1 MPQEPEIRL
10 STNDVS
16 LEDKLENLP
25 TSPGVYQYKD
35 KEGKILYIGKAVN
48 LRNRVRS
55 YFHKSRTLDP
65 RIALMIGKAVDVE
78 IITTDSEVEA
88 LILESN
94 LIKLHKPRY
103 NVVLKDDKSYPY
115 IVITNEPYPRVF
127 VTRRVRRDG
136 ARYFGPYTDVQ
147 MVRSAL
153 KTVRDIFMIR
163 SCNFM
168 IDEDFIAKK
177 KTRVCLDYHIRK
189 CEGPCEGFVTRERYM
204 DMISQVEKVLEGKT
218 SVVIEYLQQQM
229 HYAAGALNY
238 EDAAMF
244 RDRIRELEVYSSK
257 QKVVDI
263 EESDRDFLAVAS
275 EQDDACAVIFK
286 VREGKMIGRQHFY
299 MTSVEDVPEPELIEA
314 LTKRYYLD
322 APDVPAEV
330 IVSSELNDKPVLE
343 EWLSARRAAPVKI
356 IVPEEEELARLLRMC
371 GKNAKFLLDELK
383 LQKMKQKDFV
393 PHAVQSLQKDLRL
406 KTLPRKIECFDISH
420 FQGTETVASM
430 VVFEDGKPKKSE
442 YRKFKIQTVAPGEV
456 DDFRSMREVVR
467 RRYSR
472 VIDEQQALPDLI
484 LIDGGKGQ
492 LSSAV
497 EILTELKLTD
507 QAIVSLAKRLEEVF
521 VPHESDPI
529 IIPKSSTALRLLQQ
543 VRDEA
548 HRFAITFHR
557 SLRDKRTLQ
566 TELDQIKGVGKKRAQ
581 ELLEAFGSKQG
592 VKFATAEQLAE
603 IVGEKV
609 AAAIVDYFLRV
620 DEESSGT
627 EGNDRVASDPAQ
639 PPASGPAAPGPIDG
653 APAALPPGAS
663 PSNDV
668 LPAPPAP
675 EGTTLE

>member
-1 MPQEPEIRL
+1 MSQEPEIRL
-10 STNDVS
+10 STNDVT

-35 KEGKILYIGKAVN
+35 KDGKILYVGKAIN

-55 YFHKSRTLDP
+55 YFHKSRALDP

-88 LILESN
+88 LILEAN

-103 NVVLKDDKSYPY
+103 NVVLKDDRSYPY

-136 ARYFGPYTDVQ
+136 SRYFGPYTDVQ

-163 SCNFM
+163 SCNFL
-168 IDEDFIAKK
+168 IDEEFIAKK

-189 CEGPCEGFVTRERYM
+189 CEGPCEGFVTQERYA

-218 SVVIEYLQQQM
+218 GVVIEYLQQQM
-229 HYAAGALNY
+229 QYAAGALNY
-238 EDAAMF
+238 EDAALF
-244 RDRIRELEVYSSK
+244 RDRIRELTVYSSK
-257 QKVVDI
+257 QKVVDV
-263 EESDRDFLAVAS
+263 EQHDRDFLAVAS
-275 EQDDACAVIFK
+275 EGDDACGVIFK

-299 MTSVEDVPEPELIEA
+299 MSSIEGVTDAELLEA
-314 LTKRYYLD
+314 LAKRYYLD
-322 APDVPAEV
+322 SPDVPADV
-330 IVSSELNDKPVLE
+330 MVPVALDDKEVLE
-343 EWLSARRAAPVKI
+343 RWLSERRASPVAVV
-356 IVPEEEELARLLRMC
+356 VPEEEELSRLLRMC

-383 LQKMKQKDFV
+383 LQKMKAKDFV

-442 YRKFKIQTVAPGEV
+442 YRKFKITTVAPGEV
-456 DDFRSMREVVR
+456 DDFASMREVVR
-467 RRYSR
+467 RRYAR
-472 VIDEQQALPDLI
+472 VIEEQSALPDLI

-492 LSSAV
+492 LSSAL
-497 EILTELKLTD
+497 EILADLKLHD
-507 QAIVSLAKRLEEVF
+507 QAVVSLAKRLEEVF
-521 VPHESDPI
+521 VPHESEPI

-566 TELDQIKGVGKKRAQ
+566 TELDQIHGVGKKRAQ
-581 ELLEAFGSKQG
+581 MLLEAFGSKQG
-592 VKFATAEQLAE
+592 VRFATPEQLTE

-609 AAAIVDYFLRV
+609 AAAIVEYFLQA
-620 DEESSGT
+620 DDSSGSPVP
-627 EGNDRVASDPAQ
+627 EVN
-639 PPASGPAAPGPIDG
+639 AADAGQSLQSAPG
-653 APAALPPGAS
+653 APASDDDGPDAPPPGAS
-663 PSNDV
+663 PSDDDALDSPV
-668 LPAPPAP
+668 PK
-675 EGTTLE
+675 GTTLE

>member
-1 MPQEPEIRL
+1 MSQEPEIRL
-10 STNDVS
+10 NTNDVT

-25 TSPGVYQYKD
+25 TCPGVYQYKD
-35 KEGKILYIGKAVN
+35 KEGRILYVGKAVN
-48 LRNRVRS
+48 LRSRVRS
-55 YFHKSRTLDP
+55 YFQKSRNLDP
-65 RIALMIGKAVDVE
+65 RIALMIGRAADVE

-88 LILESN
+88 LILEAN

-103 NVVLKDDKSYPY
+103 NVVLKDDRSYPY

-127 VTRRVRRDG
+127 VTRRIRRDG
-136 ARYFGPYTDVQ
+136 SRYFGPYTDVQ

-189 CEGPCEGFVTRERYM
+189 CEGPCEGFATRERYM

-218 SVVIEYLQQQM
+218 GVVIDYLQQQM
-229 HYAAGALNY
+229 QYAAGALNY
-238 EDAAMF
+238 EDAALF
-244 RDRIRELEVYSSK
+244 RDRIRELTVYSSK
-257 QKVVDI
+257 QKVVDV
-263 EESDRDFLAVAS
+263 EQHNRDFLAVAS
-275 EQDDACAVIFK
+275 EGDDACGVIFK
-286 VREGKMIGRQHFY
+286 VREGKLIGRQHFY
-299 MTSVEDVPEPELIEA
+299 MSSTEGVNEGELIEA
-314 LTKRYYLD
+314 LLKRYYLD
-322 APDVPAEV
+322 ALDIPTDVMVPV
-330 IVSSELNDKPVLE
+330 ELEDKPVLM
-343 EWLSARRAAPVKI
+343 EWLTERRAGPVSVV
-356 IVPEEEELARLLRMC
+356 VPEQEDLARLLRMC

-393 PHAVQSLQKDLRL
+393 PHAVQSLQRDLRL
-406 KTLPRKIECFDISH
+406 KTLPRRIECFDISH

-430 VVFEDGKPKKSE
+430 VVFEDGKAKKSE

-456 DDFRSMREVVR
+456 DDFASMREVVR

-472 VIDEQQALPDLI
+472 VVEEQSPLPDLI

-497 EILTELKLTD
+497 EILTDLRLHD

-521 VPHESDPI
+521 VPHESEPI

-548 HRFAITFHR
+548 HRFAVTFHR

-566 TELDQIKGVGKKRAQ
+566 TELDQIKGVGKKRAK

-592 VKFATAEQLAE
+592 VRFATQEQLAE

-609 AAAIVDYFLRV
+609 AAAIVDYFIQA
-620 DEESSGT
+620 DE
-627 EGNDRVASDPAQ
+627 ALA
-639 PPASGPAAPGPIDG
+639 AAPD
-653 APAALPPGAS
+653 
-663 PSNDV
+663 
-668 LPAPPAP
+668 APPPEADAQTAAP
-675 EGTTLE
+675 DAPPPDPVAQTAAPVPRPEE

>member
-1 MPQEPEIRL
+1 MSQEPEIRL
-10 STNDVS
+10 STNDVT

-35 KEGKILYIGKAVN
+35 KDAKILYVGKAIN

-88 LILESN
+88 LILEAN

-103 NVVLKDDKSYPY
+103 NVVLKDDRSYPY

-136 ARYFGPYTDVQ
+136 SRSFGPYTDVQ

-163 SCNFM
+163 SCNFL
-168 IDEDFIAKK
+168 IDEEFIAKK

-189 CEGPCEGFVTRERYM
+189 CEGPCEAFVTQERYA

-218 SVVIEYLQQQM
+218 GVVIEYLQQQM
-229 HYAAGALNY
+229 QYAAGALNY
-238 EDAAMF
+238 EDAALY
-244 RDRIRELEVYSSK
+244 RDRIRELTVYSSK
-257 QKVVDI
+257 QKVVDV
-263 EESDRDFLAVAS
+263 EQHDRDFLAVAS
-275 EQDDACAVIFK
+275 EGDDACGVIFK

-299 MTSVEDVPEPELIEA
+299 MSSIEGVSESELMEA
-314 LTKRYYLD
+314 LVKRYYLD
-322 APDVPAEV
+322 SPDVPADVMVPVALE
-330 IVSSELNDKPVLE
+330 DKEVLE
-343 EWLSARRAAPVKI
+343 RWLSERRTTPVAVV
-356 IVPEEEELARLLRMC
+356 VPEEEELSRLLRMC

-383 LQKMKQKDFV
+383 LQKMKAKDFV

-442 YRKFKIQTVAPGEV
+442 YRKFKITTVAPGEV
-456 DDFRSMREVVR
+456 DDFASMREVVR

-472 VIDEQQALPDLI
+472 VIEEQSALPDLI

-492 LSSAV
+492 LSSAL
-497 EILTELKLTD
+497 EILNELKLHD
-507 QAIVSLAKRLEEVF
+507 QPIISLAKRLEEVF

-548 HRFAITFHR
+548 HRFAVTFHR

-566 TELDQIKGVGKKRAQ
+566 TELDQIHGVGKKRAQ
-581 ELLEAFGSKQG
+581 MLLEAFGSKQG
-592 VKFATAEQLAE
+592 VRFATPEQLTE

-609 AAAIVDYFLRV
+609 AAAIVEYFLQA
-620 DEESSGT
+620 DDAAE
-627 EGNDRVASDPAQ
+627 
-639 PPASGPAAPGPIDG
+639 GPAKDLITPD
-653 APAALPPGAS
+653 ALPPGVS
-663 PSNDV
+663 PPDDDV
-668 LPAPPAP
+668 RETPAP
-675 EGTTLE
+675 EGTSLE

>member
-1 MPQEPEIRL
+1 MSQEPEIRL
-10 STNDVS
+10 STNDVT

-35 KEGKILYIGKAVN
+35 KEGKILYVGKAVN
-48 LRNRVRS
+48 LRSRVRS
-55 YFHKSRTLDP
+55 YFQKSRNLDP
-65 RIALMIGKAVDVE
+65 RIALMIGKAADVE

-88 LILESN
+88 LILEAN

-103 NVVLKDDKSYPY
+103 NVVLKDDRSYPY

-127 VTRRVRRDG
+127 VTRRIRRDG
-136 ARYFGPYTDVQ
+136 SRYFGPYTDVQ

-189 CEGPCEGFVTRERYM
+189 CEGPCEGFATRERYM

-218 SVVIEYLQQQM
+218 GVVIDYLQQQM
-229 HYAAGALNY
+229 QYAAGALNY
-238 EDAAMF
+238 EDAALF
-244 RDRIRELEVYSSK
+244 RDRIRELTVYSSK
-257 QKVVDI
+257 QKVVDV
-263 EESDRDFLAVAS
+263 EQHNRDFLAVAS
-275 EQDDACAVIFK
+275 EGDDACGVIFK
-286 VREGKMIGRQHFY
+286 VREGKLIGRQHFY
-299 MTSVEDVPEPELIEA
+299 MSSTEGVNEGELIEA
-314 LTKRYYLD
+314 LLKRYYLD
-322 APDVPAEV
+322 ALDIPTDVMVPV
-330 IVSSELNDKPVLE
+330 ELEDKPVLM
-343 EWLSARRAAPVKI
+343 EWLTERRAGPVSVV
-356 IVPEEEELARLLRMC
+356 VPEQEDLARLLRMC

-393 PHAVQSLQKDLRL
+393 PHAVQSLQRDLRL
-406 KTLPRKIECFDISH
+406 RTLPRRIECFDISH

-430 VVFEDGKPKKSE
+430 VVFEDGKAKKSE

-456 DDFRSMREVVR
+456 DDFASMREVVR

-472 VIDEQQALPDLI
+472 VVEEQSPLPDLI

-497 EILTELKLTD
+497 EILADLRLHD

-521 VPHESDPI
+521 VPHESEPI

-548 HRFAITFHR
+548 HRFAVTFHR

-566 TELDQIKGVGKKRAQ
+566 TELDQIKGVGKKRAK

-592 VKFATAEQLAE
+592 VRFATQEQLAE

-609 AAAIVDYFLRV
+609 AAAIVDYFIQA
-620 DEESSGT
+620 DE
-627 EGNDRVASDPAQ
+627 ALA
-639 PPASGPAAPGPIDG
+639 AAPD
-653 APAALPPGAS
+653 
-663 PSNDV
+663 
-668 LPAPPAP
+668 APPPEADAQTAAP
-675 EGTTLE
+675 DAPPPDTVAQTAAPVPRPEE